1 MANVAIIEGFTGP
14 ATPSTYKLPPGQVLE
29 VLAVRADFN
38 GAGSAGPYVPQV
50 SFYAQD
56 GRKLGSFPSP
66 TTVAMGASAGCT
78 FFPTAPPSS
87 GGGGGTG
94 IQYDTANSG
103 DWLEIAT
110 TSNAHLPSVA
120 FTTAGEF
127 SVIDSSGFGSAVTL
141 EAASGGN
148 VNVTASGGGDVA
160 VGGTNMP
167 VQMSA
172 SMTVDSPL
180 VSLND
185 SGVGGNEAV
194 VISHAAKSATL
205 QGFNPIIEDT
215 GAGFGTSGIK
225 IGTSTAQRAAF
236 FGNAPVAQAAHPTTL
251 DDVITILTN
260 LGVCA

>member
-1 MANVAIIEGFTGP
+1 MANVAIIEGFDGP
-14 ATPSTYKLPPGQVLE
+14 AVPSTYQLPPGQVLE
-29 VLAVRADFN
+29 VLAVRADFDGS
-38 GAGSAGPYVPQV
+38 GAAGAYVPQV

-87 GGGGGTG
+87 GGGGGAG

-110 TSNAHLPSVA
+110 TSTTHTPSVA

-127 SVIDSSGFGSAVTL
+127 SVVDSSGFGSAVTL
-141 EAASGGN
+141 EADNGGN

-160 VGGTNMP
+160 IGGVNVP
-167 VQMSA
+167 VSA
-172 SMTVDSPL
+172 SGSMVVDSPL

-185 SGVGGNEAV
+185 SGAGGLES
-194 VISHAAKSATL
+194 VIVNHASQFVNVA
-205 QGFNPIIEDT
+205 GFNVLIEDT
-215 GAGFGTSGIK
+215 SAGFGTGGIK
-225 IGTSTAQRAAF
+225 VGTSTAQRVGF
-236 FGNAPVAQAAHPTTL
+236 YGVTPVAQATHPTTL
-251 DDVITILTN
+251 ADVIALLTN
-260 LGVCA
+260 IGICA